1 MFFNSI
7 DYLIF
12 FPIVFSY
19 IFFISGKEAHGMVI
33 MAAVILFGFQIY
45 FDFQGYTMSVKVVLY
60 SLKKN
65 RVYDYLL
72 LV

>member
-1 MFFNSI
+1 
-7 DYLIF
+7 
-12 FPIVFSY
+12 
-19 IFFISGKEAHGMVI
+19 MVI